1 MRGNSG
7 EAWRAKRSRDA
18 GEEEK
23 LPDANCGDL
32 ELANEAKSG
41 RVNGAKLLGSHCGC
55 GCSANGGGMPS
66 TVEIRWYGWRVGS
79 WWCTILVEE
88 D

>member
-1 MRGNSG
+1 MGNSG

-55 GCSANGGGMPS
+55 GWSANGGGMPS